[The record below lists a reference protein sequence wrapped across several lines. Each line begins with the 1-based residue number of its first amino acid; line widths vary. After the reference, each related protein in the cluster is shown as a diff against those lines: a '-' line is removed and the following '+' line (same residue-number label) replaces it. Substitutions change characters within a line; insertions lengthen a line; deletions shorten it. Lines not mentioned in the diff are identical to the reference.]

1 MNGDIASGRGI
12 GRVRVPTAA
21 QLLQAAEPYALVGLL
36 IALIVFFSVFP
47 KTSDTFLTA
56 ANLRNLAATQA
67 VIAIAALAALIP
79 LVCAQFDVSV
89 GAVLGGASFT
99 IAEVLHK
106 TSLPLGVALVL
117 GIGLAGLVG
126 LINGLIVAY
135 IRANSFIIT
144 LGMATLVTGLVSL
157 ASHDQTV
164 VGVPDPMT
172 RFGSGNWLGVP
183 RPVWLMLV
191 VAVGCAYALRHTLA
205 GRKATSIGANPR
217 AARLVGIRV
226 ERIVAG
232 AFVVAGLLAGLAGA
246 LQLARSGATNPQ
258 IGPGFTLSALAA
270 AFLGSTT
277 IRPGQFNV
285 PGTIVGV
292 FFVAVSVNGLTLAG
306 AASWVDP
313 VFNGAA
319 VVLAVSL
326 STLLA
331 ARRGLHQQT

>member
-1 MNGDIASGRGI
+1 MSGQVASSRRIEIPRG
-12 GRVRVPTAA
+12 A
-21 QLLQAAEPYALVGLL
+21 QLLQAAEPYALVALL
-36 IALIVFFSVFP
+36 VALVVFFSVFP

-79 LVCAQFDVSV
+79 LICAQFDVSI
-89 GAVLGGASFT
+89 GAVLGGASFA
-99 IAEVLHK
+99 IAELLHK
-106 TSLPLGVALVL
+106 TSLPLGVALVV
-117 GIGLAGLVG
+117 GIALAGVVG
-126 LINGLIVAY
+126 LLNGLIVAY
-135 IRANSFIIT
+135 VRANSFIIT

-157 ASHDQTV
+157 ASNDQTV
-164 VGVPDPMT
+164 VGVPDAMT

-183 RPVWLMLV
+183 RPGWLMV
-191 VAVGCAYALRHTLA
+191 VIAVGCAYGLRHTLI

-217 AARLVGIRV
+217 AARLIGIRV
-226 ERIVAG
+226 ERVVCG
-232 AFVVAGLLAGLAGA
+232 AFVLAGLLAGLAGA

-326 STLLA
+326 STVLA
-331 ARRGLHQQT
+331 ARRGLHQA

>member
-1 MNGDIASGRGI
+1 MSGQVASSRRIEIPRG
-12 GRVRVPTAA
+12 A
-21 QLLQAAEPYALVGLL
+21 QVLQAAEPYALVGLL
-36 IALIVFFSVFP
+36 VALVVFFSVFP

-79 LVCAQFDVSV
+79 LICAQFDVSI
-89 GAVLGGASFT
+89 GAVLGGASFA
-99 IAEVLHK
+99 IAELLHK
-106 TSLPLGVALVL
+106 TSLPLGVVLVL
-117 GIGLAGLVG
+117 GIGMAGVVG
-126 LINGLIVAY
+126 FLNGLIVAY

-157 ASHDQTV
+157 ASNDQTV
-164 VGVPDPMT
+164 VGVPDAMT

-183 RPVWLMLV
+183 RPGWLMLV
-191 VAVGCAYALRHTLA
+191 VAVGCAYGLRHTLV
-205 GRKATSIGANPR
+205 GRKATSVGANPR

-226 ERIVAG
+226 DRVVCG
-232 AFVVAGLLAGLAGA
+232 AFVLAGLLAGLAGA

-326 STLLA
+326 STALA
-331 ARRGLHQQT
+331 ARRGLHQA

>member
-1 MNGDIASGRGI
+1 MSGQVASSRRIEIPRG
-12 GRVRVPTAA
+12 A
-21 QLLQAAEPYALVGLL
+21 QVLQAAEPYALVGLL
-36 IALIVFFSVFP
+36 VALVVFLSVFP

-79 LVCAQFDVSV
+79 LICAQFDVSI

-99 IAEVLHK
+99 IADLLHK
-106 TSLPLGVALVL
+106 TSLPLGVALVV
-117 GIGLAGLVG
+117 GIALAGVVG
-126 LINGLIVAY
+126 LLNGLIVAY

-157 ASHDQTV
+157 ASNDRTV
-164 VGVPDPMT
+164 VGVPDAMT

-183 RPVWLMLV
+183 RPGWWMLV
-191 VAVGCAYALRHTLA
+191 VAVGCAYGLRHTLI
-205 GRKATSIGANPR
+205 GRKATWIGANPR

-226 ERIVAG
+226 ERVVCG

-277 IRPGQFNV
+277 
-285 PGTIVGV
+285 
-292 FFVAVSVNGLTLAG
+292 
-306 AASWVDP
+306 
-313 VFNGAA
+313 
-319 VVLAVSL
+319 
-326 STLLA
+326 
-331 ARRGLHQQT
+331 